1 MKRFIMLTAVAVIT
15 TVVNFSVA
23 FAAAFTDEELAYM
36 PASRLIELFKSGEVT
51 PTQVLEAQIAR
62 VEKYNG
68 QIKADTRDLLSDPLT
83 WNGKVNAITTE
94 RFEAARNEARAAE
107 ERYKNGT
114 NRPLEGIT
122 VGVKC
127 DLHFPGWRND
137 NATIVMK
144 DIPAE
149 TETDTVMQRL
159 LDAGAIPVFQTT
171 APEVFISSMTWSNLY
186 GVTRNPWNEKYG
198 SGGSSGG
205 SGVALAAGFC
215 TIATGSDMGGSI
227 RIPSAMNGVYGFKPP
242 FSRIPCDDEMPYVV
256 YGPMARTFDDLVLM
270 QNIMSGPAP
279 NVFTSLPK
287 LEIPAEYDSLKGAKI
302 AVMYLD
308 KYHEAGIDADVRAS
322 MDNVV
327 NALRSL
333 GAEVDV
339 VESSWRIDDEHLKIY
354 INGLIGGSM
363 ALTLDTLRDMENQ
376 EQFTPYLRAI
386 FKLADNTGNA
396 GKAAAT
402 MLAAELNSDVQQ
414 RVFTKGYTALV
425 MPTMMTPHVPADVD
439 SSDDTRVVLNG
450 SKLPGSIMNCATM
463 YWNVLYTYPIVNTP
477 VAISS
482 QNVPIGVQV
491 VGNTYDDI
499 AAFRVASA
507 LSKALPQN
515 FTEDRFPDFRNEK

>member
-1 MKRFIMLTAVAVIT
+1 MRKFFMASAIAIIAAAINVT
-15 TVVNFSVA
+15 VA
-23 FAAAFTDEELAYM
+23 FAASFTEQELSYM
-36 PASRLIELFKSGEVT
+36 SATRLIELFKRGEVT

-68 QIKADTRDLLSDPLT
+68 QIKADTRDLLDNPLT
-83 WNGKVNAITTE
+83 WNGKVNAITAE
-94 RFEAARNEARAAE
+94 RFAAARSEARAAE

-127 DLHFPGWRND
+127 DLRVPGWRND

-144 DIPAE
+144 DVPPA
-149 TETDTVMQRL
+149 TENDTVVQRL
-159 LDAGAIPVFQTT
+159 IDAGAIPVFQTT
-171 APEVFISSMTWSNLY
+171 APELFISSMTWSNLY

-198 SGGSSGG
+198 AGGSSGG
-205 SGVALAAGFC
+205 SGAALAAGFC

-256 YGPMARTFDDLVLM
+256 YGPMTRTFDDLVLM
-270 QNIMSGPAP
+270 QNIISGPSP
-279 NVFTSLPK
+279 EVFTSLPK
-287 LEIPAEYDSLKGAKI
+287 VEMPAKYDSLKGAKI

-308 KYHEAGIDADVRAS
+308 KYNEAGIDDDVRTS
-322 MDNVV
+322 MGGVV
-327 NALRSL
+327 SALRSL
-333 GAEVDV
+333 GAQVDI
-339 VESSWRIDDEHLKIY
+339 VESSWRVNDENLKVY

-363 ALTLDTLRDMENQ
+363 ALTLDSMRDMDQ
-376 EQFTPYLRAI
+376 EQFTPYLRDI
-386 FKLADNTGNA
+386 FKVADNTGNA

-402 MLAAELNSDVQQ
+402 MLAAELNNDVQQ
-414 RVFTKGYTALV
+414 RVFTKGYTALI
-425 MPTMMTPHVPADVD
+425 MPTMMTPHVLADVD

-450 SKLPGSIMNCATM
+450 RKVPSSIMNCATM
-463 YWNVLYTYPIVNTP
+463 YWNVLYTYPVVDVP
-477 VAISS
+477 VAVSS
-482 QNVPIGVQV
+482 RNVPMGVQV

-507 LSKALPQN
+507 LSKTLKQN
-515 FTEDRFPDFRNEK
+515 FSEGRFPDFRMEK